1 LNQQIF
7 VATIK
12 IQIEGKGIV
21 KELICYCFGYSV
33 DDINQDYLEYGK
45 SMIMENILIMSF

>member
-7 VATIK
+7 AAMMK

-21 KELICYCFGYSV
+21 KDLICYCFEYSV
-33 DDINQDYLEYGK
+33 DDINQDYLENGK
-45 SMIMENILIMSF
+45 STIMAQNQRS